1 MTLRCQTKKQTLAN
15 LWTFKVQSR
24 GRQTLCNS
32 ETWGLSEICVSANP
46 HHPLTAKC
54 KTRGKNCA
62 NTKSSYCTH
71 SVQYYVQDTRKELK
85 VVQTQN
91 LNMYTLLT
99 QTRILQGF
107 TVKAES
113 FTALFWRERRKI
125 WFLSFSC
132 ASQVETIIHIVMYA
146 KYDNNIHS
154 HFQTEKSI

>member
-1 MTLRCQTKKQTLAN
+1 M
-15 LWTFKVQSR
+15 
-24 GRQTLCNS
+24 CNS

-99 QTRILQGF
+99 QTRNLQGF

-154 HFQTEKSI
+154 HFQTEKSL